1 VKLLFVHPS
10 LETNIFLYLYPNKT
24 KNYLEEM
31 NKSLAHL
38 SEERQHVL
46 QNIVEQILL
55 RLPDTQMIILY
66 GSYARGDY
74 VEYDQRVEFGVPTY
88 FMSDYDILVLTHGV
102 DYNTV
107 TRHLDEVEYW
117 YSGGSERWVTPLQF
131 IHDNIGTMNR
141 DLSDGRYFYTDIK
154 KEGIVL
160 YDSGNFKLE
169 KPRKLRFDE
178 IKAQA
183 QEYYDEKYD
192 YAFGF
197 FEGTGFYYSKE
208 RYKLASFEL
217 HQAAENAF
225 KTVRLVYTLYSSK
238 EHDLEK
244 LLKLVKGYAPEEY
257 FNLFPRQTEEEK
269 RLFELLRAA
278 YIEARYNPKFL
289 VTKEDLDALIPI
301 VEQLL
306 ELTKRLCEARIKAYD
321 EMK

>member
-1 VKLLFVHPS
+1 
-10 LETNIFLYLYPNKT
+10 
-24 KNYLEEM
+24 M

-107 TRHLDEVEYW
+107 TRHLRDVKFG
-117 YSGGSERWVTPLQF
+117 YSGRSERWVTPLQF

-183 QEYYDEKYD
+183 QEYYDEKYES
-192 YAFGF
+192 AFQF
-197 FEGTGFYYSKE
+197 LETVKYQYSLGW
-208 RYKLASFEL
+208 YKLGSFNL

-225 KTVRLVYTLYSSK
+225 KTVRLAYTLYSSK
-238 EHDLEK
+238 EHDLEE
-244 LLKLVKGYAPEEY
+244 LLALIKGYAPEEY
-257 FNLFPRQTEEEK
+257 FNLFPRQTKEEE
-269 RLFELLRAA
+269 RLFQLLRAA
-278 YIEARYNPKFL
+278 YIEARYNPKFQ
-289 VTKEDLDALIPI
+289 VTKEDLDALMPI
-301 VEQLL
+301 IERLL

-321 EMK
+321 DMVE